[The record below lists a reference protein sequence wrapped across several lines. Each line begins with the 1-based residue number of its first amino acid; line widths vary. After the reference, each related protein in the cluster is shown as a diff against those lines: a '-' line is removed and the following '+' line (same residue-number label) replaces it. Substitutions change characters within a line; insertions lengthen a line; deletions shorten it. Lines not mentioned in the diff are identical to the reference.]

1 MIGSLSLEGMGPLM
15 TIEGGTSGDVFAA
28 YVEHFLAPTLQPGD
42 LVVWDNLGAHKD
54 ARTKPLV
61 EARGA
66 KVVFQPPYSP
76 ELNPIELAWS
86 KLKSFLRAAAP
97 RSRSALDRAIA
108 SALHCVTEPGASGWF
123 RHCGWQVHA

>member
-15 TIEGGTSGDVFAA
+15 TIEGGTSGDVFVA

-54 ARTKPLV
+54 VRIKPLI
-61 EARGA
+61 EARSA

-86 KLKSFLRAAAP
+86 KLKAFLRTVAP
-97 RSRSALDRAIA
+97 RSRTALDRAIRW
-108 SALHCVTEPGASGWF
+108 ALHFITEEDARGWF